1 MIHLSNLKTHR
12 LPGSPAWAL
21 VLTCLLLAASS
32 CGLPT
37 NTGPIDHLPTATSP
51 TSTPVSPTLTATI
64 SPSLTITPSPSHT
77 ITPSPSLTVTLAP
90 TLTSTP
96 TGTATPIPTYAILRG
111 KVLEQANCRYGP
123 GAPYLYKYGVYHG
136 SNIELIGRNDLGSWV
151 VIQAIGGSNPCW
163 VKASLLAIK
172 GDVMSLAPTYLPLPA
187 SPYYN
192 PPTGVSAVR
201 QGNEVTVSWNGLT
214 LRAGDD
220 SLQTPYVVEA
230 WVCQDGQ
237 LLFTPVGAYVDLVT
251 IRDEPG
257 CDQPSHA
264 RLAAA
269 EKHGYTAWGEIP
281 WP

>member
-1 MIHLSNLKTHR
+1 MIHLSCLKIHR
-12 LPGSPAWAL
+12 LPVSPAWAL

-32 CGLPT
+32 CNPPAGV
-37 NTGPIDHLPTATSP
+37 GQITA
-51 TSTPVSPTLTATI
+51 SPTLLVTPSPSPSVTLSPTFTATL
-64 SPSLTITPSPSHT
+64 SPSLTITP
-77 ITPSPSLTVTLAP
+77 TPTLTVTPSLTP
-90 TLTSTP
+90 TSTATP

-123 GAPYLYKYGVYHG
+123 GAPYLYKYGVYPG

-201 QGNEVTVSWNGLT
+201 QGDEVTVSWNGIT

-237 LLFTPVGAYVDLVT
+237 LLFTPVGAYADLVT

-269 EKHGYTAWGEIP
+269 EKHGYTAWVEIP